1 MKNSNSPSR
10 RTLVAGVG
18 NVLRRDDGFGVEVVQ
33 RLRSIPMP
41 EGVTVIE
48 FGICGMHLAL
58 ELLEGYERVVVVDAL
73 AHGDAPGTIRL
84 FEADVDSLDDI
95 GTPDGHNM
103 QPVEI
108 LAFLRSIGV
117 TPPPIT
123 VVGCAPESVE
133 EGLGLS
139 DVVAASVDHAV
150 RAVLE
155 LIDAGGTARVPGN
168 PGADYPALR

>member
-1 MKNSNSPSR
+1 MKNSNEPGR

-18 NVLRRDDGFGVEVVQ
+18 NVLLRDDGFGVEVVQ
-33 RLRSIPMP
+33 RLRSMSMP

-48 FGICGMHLAL
+48 FGIRGMHLAL

-84 FEADVDSLDDI
+84 LEADVDSLDDI

-108 LAFLRSIGV
+108 LAFLRSLGV

-123 VVGCAPESVE
+123 VVGCAPECVE

-139 DVVAASVDHAV
+139 DVVAASVDDAI

-155 LIDAGGTARVPGN
+155 LIDDGGANRVPGN
-168 PGADYPALR
+168 SGADSSALR